1 VWKGQG
7 VCHKAIAQPQEQVP
21 SVTVAPPPE
30 QLASRQPKMAPHKGD
45 RSILSIRD
53 TNPTRCR
60 TVSQSP
66 SKLAVL
72 KLGEGDLT
80 TGLSVILQI
89 GDDQARPDI
98 ELRGQLDPNPRLLEA
113 LTRWETQY
121 QNLDFQGRPLGKP
134 GQVTSPTSRRADCQ
148 AAAQTLGTELNQW
161 LQGEGFRPLRE
172 KWLASL
178 PTAIDL
184 RVILQTA
191 DRPLQKLP
199 WHQWDLLQTYPQAEL
214 GLASPSYDRAPIDH
228 SPTSQVKIL
237 ALLGD
242 SQGLDLQ
249 QDQALLQALP
259 DAAVTFLV
267 EPSRS
272 QLLDNLWEK
281 PWDIFFFAGHSQSSQ
296 GPGQFGIN
304 PEESLSLEELRYGL
318 QKAVAKGLKLAM
330 FNSCDGLGL
339 AQTFADLHIP
349 QLIVMRQ
356 AVPDRVAAQ
365 FLQYFL
371 AAYAQGAPLYSAVR
385 QGRERLESLE
395 DRFPCATWLP
405 IIFQNLSAPALS
417 WNDLLGRSLLPQR
430 RALKGW
436 PWLIPAAGLVAAL
449 LTSGVRALGLLQT
462 PELMVYDQMLR
473 WRPQEPSDSRIVVIT
488 VTEADV
494 KAQAEG
500 RGSLSD
506 RAFDQLLTKLEALQ
520 PAVIGL
526 DIYRDFPV
534 GKGFPKLAQR
544 LKRSDRLVAVCRSN
558 DIASKLQGIAPP
570 PEVSSDRLG
579 FSNFVVDPDHVVRR
593 QLLALEPAPD
603 SPCTADYGLSSQL
616 ALRYLDKQGVKLAV
630 SSQGVWRLGKA
641 KFAPL
646 EPHHGGYQAIDAWG
660 YQVMLNYR
668 NYRDPAEVAPRIT
681 LQQAL
686 SGSLTAAAIKDR
698 IVLIGTT
705 AESFQDFTLTP
716 FRNAQ
721 GHQHPIP
728 GVMMQAQ
735 MVSQLLSAALE
746 GRSLIRSLPPL
757 VDGLCLMLGG
767 TMGAV
772 VLVLR
777 SRFGPGVSL
786 LGALVL
792 VGGVWTLGFW
802 GLAGP
807 GLWLPVVP
815 TLLAAGL
822 GGGLLLSY
830 DHKIHPRKQP

>member
-1 VWKGQG
+1 
-7 VCHKAIAQPQEQVP
+7 
-21 SVTVAPPPE
+21 
-30 QLASRQPKMAPHKGD
+30 
-45 RSILSIRD
+45 
-53 TNPTRCR
+53 
-60 TVSQSP
+60 VSQSP

-72 KLGEGDLT
+72 KLGEGT
-80 TGLSVILQI
+80 ITSGLSVILQI
-89 GDDQARPDI
+89 GDDQARPDL
-98 ELRGQLDPNPRLLEA
+98 ELRGQLAPNPTLLNA
-113 LTRWETQY
+113 LQTWETQY

-134 GQVTSPTSRRADCQ
+134 GQVASAPSRREDCQ
-148 AAAQTLGTELNQW
+148 AAAQTLSTELNQW

-172 KWLASL
+172 KWLSSL
-178 PTAIDL
+178 PRDTDL

-191 DRPLQKLP
+191 DRTIQKLP
-199 WHQWDLLQTYPQAEL
+199 WHQWDLLQSYPQAEL
-214 GLASPSYDRAPIDH
+214 GIASPSYE
-228 SPTSQVKIL
+228 SPHRPLKPKRQVNIL
-237 ALLGD
+237 AILGD
-242 SQGLDLQ
+242 SQGLDLT
-249 QDQALLQALP
+249 QDQALLKALP

-272 QLLDNLWEK
+272 QLSDSLWEK

-296 GPGQFGIN
+296 TTGRFGIN
-304 PEESLSLEELRYGL
+304 PQESLSLEELRYGL
-318 QKAVAKGLKLAM
+318 QKSVAKGLKLAI

-339 AQTFADLHIP
+339 AQAFADLHIP

-356 AVPDRVAAQ
+356 ALPDRVAAQ

-371 AAYAQGAPLYSAVR
+371 AAYAEGSPLYSAVR

-405 IIFQNLSAPALS
+405 IIFQNLAAPALS
-417 WNDLLGRSLLPQR
+417 WNDLLGRSHTQKR

-449 LTSGVRALGLLQT
+449 VTSGVRAIGVLQT

-473 WRPQEPSDSRIVVIT
+473 SRPQEPGDSRIVVIT

-500 RGSLSD
+500 RGSLGD

-520 PAVIGL
+520 PTAIGL

-544 LKRSDRLVAVCRSN
+544 LKKSDRLVAVCRSN
-558 DIASKLQGIAPP
+558 DPASKLQGIAPP

-579 FSNFVVDPDHVVRR
+579 FSNFVADPDHVVRR
-593 QLLALEPAPD
+593 QLLALEPTPD
-603 SPCTADYGLSSQL
+603 SPCTADYALSSQL
-616 ALRYLDKQGVKLAV
+616 ALRYLDVKGIKLQV
-630 SSQGVWRLGKA
+630 SPSGVWTLGKA

-646 EPHHGGYQAIDAWG
+646 EPNHGGYQSIDAWG

-686 SGSLTAAAIKDR
+686 SGELTAAAIKDR

-705 AESFQDFTLTP
+705 AESFQDFSLTP
-716 FRNAQ
+716 FRSKGAQ
-721 GHQHPIP
+721 HQIP

-735 MVSQLLSAALE
+735 MVSQLLSAAME
-746 GRSLIRSLPPL
+746 GRSLIRSLPIL
-757 VDGLCLMLGG
+757 GDGLCLLLGG
-767 TMGAV
+767 AIGGAV
-772 VLVLR
+772 VVLR
-777 SRFGPGVSL
+777 SRFGSGV
-786 LGALVL
+786 GAIAAVVL
-792 VGGVWTLGFW
+792 VGGVCTLGFW
-802 GLAGP
+802 AMAGP

-815 TLLAAGL
+815 TILSAGL
-822 GGGLLLSY
+822 SAGLLSTYQKTIYKKKL
-830 DHKIHPRKQP
+830 P